1 MTSLKQSHAR
11 LTAECEHCEREGE
24 RASRSARRSGR
35 AHHTFGVRGHGEVRP
50 APSRLLR
57 SVARVRR
64 CCIDVV
70 VGPALSSPAWPRM
83 PFISKDW
90 RSPGEEWVK
99 TVEGWEKKKILECAN
114 NKTLSLLLRYVIVP
128 RSVRRSRSLPPFVSP
143 VSLFLTLFSVRPR
156 SLFVSRLR
164 AAHSCYSSV
173 YIDPADSSVCLH
185 ARARIVARGFLLAD
199 SICFA
204 KTRRERTRT
213 RRIIVIRDSSC
224 GDSRRESNF
233 SYVVAAACLHTDLF
247 RFAAHHDSHDE
258 TYNSS
263 AISPT

>member
-1 MTSLKQSHAR
+1 
-11 LTAECEHCEREGE
+11 
-24 RASRSARRSGR
+24 
-35 AHHTFGVRGHGEVRP
+35 
-50 APSRLLR
+50 
-57 SVARVRR
+57 
-64 CCIDVV
+64 
-70 VGPALSSPAWPRM
+70 M

-128 RSVRRSRSLPPFVSP
+128 RSVSSALALFLLIRFTSL
-143 VSLFLTLFSVRPR
+143 SLFLALFSARPR

-173 YIDPADSSVCLH
+173 YIDPTDSPVCLH
-185 ARARIVARGFLLAD
+185 ARARIVARGLHSPIPFVSRKRDENALG
-199 SICFA
+199 
-204 KTRRERTRT
+204 RGE
-213 RRIIVIRDSSC
+213 IIVIRDGPC

-233 SYVVAAACLHTDLF
+233 SFVVAAACLHTDSF
-247 RFAAHHDSHDE
+247 RFAAHRDSHDE
-258 TYNSS
+258 TCNSS